1 MHLLRNHN
9 NVPSIYPSI
18 RPSGSVGLNDAVA
31 VLAGG
36 EKARDVCSVVM
47 FCFDLFQK
55 FRLPIGLHGVCVCV
69 CVYCSIMQAIA
80 FSQLRLLI

>member
-1 MHLLRNHN
+1 MHLLRNQN

-55 FRLPIGLHGVCVCV
+55 FRLPIGLHSS
-69 CVYCSIMQAIA
+69 CSIGPMAGETFQKRFAKYHD
-80 FSQLRLLI
+80 